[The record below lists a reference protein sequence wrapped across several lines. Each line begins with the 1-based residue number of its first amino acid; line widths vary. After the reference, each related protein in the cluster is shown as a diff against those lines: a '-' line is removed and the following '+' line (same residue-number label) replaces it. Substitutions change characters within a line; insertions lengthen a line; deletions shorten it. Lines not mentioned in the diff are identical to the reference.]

1 MQRFLKWGRD
11 TIVSRPRSRDE
22 AGVMKRFR
30 YRFTIRTLMVA
41 VLVAAIIS
49 AIGAF
54 MPRPL
59 TMFLGERGIG
69 LPVWGYFALVAT
81 LSLVVSLPF
90 AAAVVLALTQRK
102 SPGRAGMIVRWLLA
116 AGALALGLAVAH
128 FPLDGLRW
136 ANQLKDGNYLCYYHQ
151 YRLWPGNQ
159 VTPCVE
165 TITATGKDDSW
176 KSHSYPICKD
186 ILLRGQPE
194 WRTNADQ
201 SIVWM
206 IDSPNS
212 WVKHGGVWC
221 SLNRVTGEF
230 VGWGGKHPLGVTEN
244 GGLPL
249 SH

>member
-1 MQRFLKWGRD
+1 
-11 TIVSRPRSRDE
+11 
-22 AGVMKRFR
+22 
-30 YRFTIRTLMVA
+30 MVA

-69 LPVWGYFALVAT
+69 LPVWGYFALRRD
-81 LSLVVSLPF
+81 PEPRCF
-90 AAAVVLALTQRK
+90 LALRGRCCAGPGATEK
-102 SPGRAGMIVRWLLA
+102 SRSRGMIVRWLLA

-165 TITATGKDDSW
+165 TITATGKDD
-176 KSHSYPICKD
+176 YLEVA
-186 ILLRGQPE
+186 LLPDLQRHTSSRSAGM
-194 WRTNADQ
+194 ADQ
-201 SIVWM
+201 CRPEHRL
-206 IDSPNS
+206 DD
-212 WVKHGGVWC
+212 
-221 SLNRVTGEF
+221 
-230 VGWGGKHPLGVTEN
+230 
-244 GGLPL
+244 
-249 SH
+249 